1 MKGEMA
7 FKHTLEMWGW
17 EGGGK
22 LHQLGTP
29 LLAPPPPPPQTPP
42 SRQTHFP
49 PPPLENSGFLF
60 IQDSYK
66 IIYFDLDE
74 KEHYH
79 SH

>member
-7 FKHTLEMWGW
+7 FKHTLE
-17 EGGGK
+17 K
-22 LHQLGTP
+22 C
-29 LLAPPPPPPQTPP
+29 
-42 SRQTHFP
+42 
-49 PPPLENSGFLF
+49 GFLF